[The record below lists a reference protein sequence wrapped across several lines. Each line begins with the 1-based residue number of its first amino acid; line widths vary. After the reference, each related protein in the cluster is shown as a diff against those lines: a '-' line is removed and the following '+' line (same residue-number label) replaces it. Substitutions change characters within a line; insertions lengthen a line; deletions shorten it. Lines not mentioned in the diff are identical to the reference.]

1 MKKVTR
7 CGHTLSTKKIIMDK
21 GECSENVD
29 PQSHIIHS
37 IPTPTP
43 LDQITAVLHEMEAR
57 LTKNMKEMIDPLK
70 VDISSLVKCQKEWEQ
85 QKVDVQDLK
94 VEKT

>member
-1 MKKVTR
+1 MQNPDS
-7 CGHTLSTKKIIMDK
+7 STKKIIMDK
-21 GECSENVD
+21 REYSRNED
-29 PQSHIIHS
+29 PQTHNSTP

-43 LDQITAVLHEMEAR
+43 PDPIMAALLEMEAR